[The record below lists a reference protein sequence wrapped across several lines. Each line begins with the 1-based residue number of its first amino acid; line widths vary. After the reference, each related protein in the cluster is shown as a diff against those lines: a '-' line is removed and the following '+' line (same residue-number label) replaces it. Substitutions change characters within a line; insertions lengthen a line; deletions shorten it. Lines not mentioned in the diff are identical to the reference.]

1 LQLQPAALK
10 CNISESIKMVDL
22 EQRRPSLS
30 TPARFSFFFILAT
43 ILAAAWLRLAGPL
56 LVAFFTF
63 LALTRLLLPVR
74 GGRWLAVA
82 IVLLLLSA
90 IIYALGYF
98 IHVTIEA
105 LPEIGDKA
113 IPAFIAWA
121 KDYGIQLPF
130 SDYDSLKDFA
140 LDTIKGEVRYW
151 GNLARF
157 AGGASGH
164 LLFLAAGCVIAIGF
178 FLNPRFDT
186 AQQGRAGEDTLY
198 SATCREIA
206 ARFKTLYQGFSKVMG
221 AQIIISAINTTLTGI
236 FLLAVGLPYA
246 VVVIGVTFLCG
257 LVPIVGNLVSNS
269 IVVAIGFTVSPRM
282 ALGALVFLVAIHKL
296 EYFLNSTVVGWR
308 IRNPFW
314 LTLLALLL
322 GERIFGIPGMI
333 LGPVLL
339 NYIRLE
345 ASRFMVNQPEP
356 SEATLP

>member
-1 LQLQPAALK
+1 L
-10 CNISESIKMVDL
+10 
-22 EQRRPSLS
+22 
-30 TPARFSFFFILAT
+30 
-43 ILAAAWLRLAGPL
+43 
-56 LVAFFTF
+56 
-63 LALTRLLLPVR
+63 LALTRLLLPVH
-74 GGRWLAVA
+74 GAKWLAVCT
-82 IVLLLLSA
+82 VLILLSA
-90 IIYALGYF
+90 IIYALGNF

-105 LPEIGDKA
+105 LPEIGNKA
-113 IPAFIAWA
+113 IPAIIDWA

-140 LDTIKGEVRYW
+140 FDTIKGEVRYL
-151 GNLARF
+151 GSFAKFAR
-157 AGGASGH
+157 GASGQ
-164 LLFLAAGCVIAIGF
+164 LLFLVAGCVVAIGL
-178 FLNPRFDT
+178 FLNPRFDI
-186 AQQGRAGEDTLY
+186 AQPDGAAEDNLY
-198 SATCREIA
+198 SATCIEVA
-206 ARFKTLYQGFSKVMG
+206 ARFKTLYQSFSKVMG
-221 AQIIISAINTTLTGI
+221 AQIIISAINTTLTAI

-282 ALGALVFLVAIHKL
+282 ALSALVFLVAIHKL
-296 EYFLNSTVVGWR
+296 EYFLNSKVVGWR

-345 ASRFMVNQPEP
+345 ASRFKLDRPEH